1 MKKFQE
7 LLKGARHL
15 ELILA
20 VVAVPVNLLQ
30 TATGRQWQGSE
41 LENRLSAILS
51 RIDGAG
57 TVEVMITEDA
67 QGEAQ
72 GILVVADGAEDL
84 GIYLRLQYAV
94 QSLLGV
100 ETSRIEIMPRDG

>member
-1 MKKFQE
+1 
-7 LLKGARHL
+7 
-15 ELILA
+15 
-20 VVAVPVNLLQ
+20 
-30 TATGRQWQGSE
+30 
-41 LENRLSAILS
+41 
-51 RIDGAG
+51 
-57 TVEVMITEDA
+57 MITEDA

-100 ETSRIEIMPRDG
+100 EASRIEIMPRDG